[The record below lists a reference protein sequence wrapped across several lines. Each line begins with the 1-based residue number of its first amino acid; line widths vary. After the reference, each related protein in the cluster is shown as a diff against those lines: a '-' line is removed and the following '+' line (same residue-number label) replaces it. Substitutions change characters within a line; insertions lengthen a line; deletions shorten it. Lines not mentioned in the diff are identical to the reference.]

1 MNLKE
6 IFIPIPCYDGR
17 YVINPFGKIKRTA
30 HERMYTGN
38 KLVRYPEKVITVF
51 IDGRSGYPVVKL
63 TKSNGSYG
71 SQFVHRLVAL
81 TFIPK
86 PSHKNCVNH
95 INGDKLDSFY
105 ENLEWVTPLENHQ
118 HAIKSSLIKL
128 PPYNR
133 VKVKNVCTGEVYDS
147 IKQASI
153 LCQLPYEEVKRKLRG
168 LRSKATC
175 LEKAD

>member
-1 MNLKE
+1 MNLE
-6 IFIPIPCYDGR
+6 NIFIPIPGYDGR
-17 YVINPFGKIKRTA
+17 YVINAFGEIKRTA
-30 HERMYTGN
+30 HERMYPGN
-38 KLVRYPEKVITVF
+38 KIVRYPEKRIAVF

-63 TKSNGSYG
+63 TKPNGSYG

-81 TFIPK
+81 AFIPK
-86 PSHKNCVNH
+86 PSHKNYVNH
-95 INGDKLDSFY
+95 KNGDKLDIFY

-133 VKVKNVCTGEVYDS
+133 VKVKNVCTGEVYES
-147 IKQASI
+147 IKHASI
-153 LCQLPYEEVKRKLRG
+153 LCQLPYEEVKRKVRG

>member
-1 MNLKE
+1 MNLKD

-17 YVINPFGKIKRTA
+17 YVINPFGQIKRTA

-63 TKSNGSYG
+63 TKPNGSYG

-86 PSHKNCVNH
+86 PSHKSCVNH
-95 INGDKLDSFY
+95 KNGDKLDCFY
-105 ENLEWVTPLENHQ
+105 ENLEWVTPQENHH

-133 VKVKNVCTGEVYDS
+133 VKVKNVCTGEVYES
-147 IKQASI
+147 IKQASTS
-153 LCQLPYEEVKRKLRG
+153 CQLAYQEVKRQIRG